1 MTRHATVLLL
11 AMSMPAAPLLAQT
24 VPSSINYQGRLTD
37 NTLEQVPIDGVVPMT
52 FGIWTAPA
60 GGSQLWTETW
70 NTPGVTVTRG
80 IFSIILGTNGTPI
93 PASVFA
99 TGTTRYLEIDVN
111 GETLA
116 PRQQLGSVGWSMQA
130 QGADTANTAIT
141 ATNFTGPL
149 AGDVTG
155 TQGAT
160 TVARIQGRA
169 VSAAAPSANQFLQY
183 IGTQW
188 TPSTF
193 AYVETD
199 PKVGALTTGRVP
211 YWGGTTL
218 LNGTIFDAATGLVGI
233 GAAGTTNRR
242 LDVSS
247 GTMDAVY
254 GHSNNVG
261 GFLGYETNFS
271 IGTPPQSLNGSGVFA
286 SNPAAG
292 YTSSFAQST
301 GSATVAANINYS
313 NVWMASYNY
322 VDNASISFNPSA
334 LYAQLNVTGTT
345 LGGTQI
351 ALRGYNN
358 RGTTTGNPGYTV
370 GVQGVANAQ
379 FQDSIAVQGISYTDA
394 PIKVGGYFEGLN
406 WAGTSQAYAYVGGND
421 GTGLTKIKGT
431 GTVSEIIPTAAHG
444 RVTLT
449 APESPEYWYQDYGS
463 VTLANGKAHVD
474 LDPVLADIIVV
485 DAKNRIRVFCTPV
498 GMPAFNGVTVMNQ
511 TAKGFDLVEL
521 NGGTHSGLV
530 DYQIVAK
537 PKTNF
542 GQGRF
547 PQAPGP
553 MGVKPSQE
561 PAAAKAANQPDPA
574 KIFIWPADHIVYGYD
589 PADFTPVGEVVHGGP
604 QSGKRKLADGTFSDV
619 IVPADRRLVE
629 GAVPNQVARQ

>member
-1 MTRHATVLLL
+1 MTRNATSITIVIAITSFL
-11 AMSMPAAPLLAQT
+11 AASAGAQS

-37 NTLEQVPIDGVVPMT
+37 NSPEQVPVDGTVSMT
-52 FGIWTAPA
+52 FSIWTQQA

-70 NTPGVTVTRG
+70 PSVTVVRG
-80 IFSIILGTNGTPI
+80 IYSIILGTNGTAI
-93 PASVFA
+93 PTSVFSG
-99 TGTTRYLEIDVN
+99 GTARYLEIVVN
-111 GETLA
+111 GETLS

-130 QGADTANTAIT
+130 QNAETAIT

-160 TVARIQGRA
+160 TVARIQGRNVSNA
-169 VSAAAPSANQFLQY
+169 VPTANQFLQY
-183 IGTQW
+183 VGSQW

-193 AYVETD
+193 SFVETD
-199 PKVGALTTGRVP
+199 PKVGTLTSGRVP
-211 YWGGTTL
+211 YWGTTTL
-218 LNGTIFDAATGLVGI
+218 VNGTIFDNAATGNVGV
-233 GAAGTTNRR
+233 GAAGTANRR
-242 LDVSS
+242 LDVNS

-271 IGTPPQSLNGSGVFA
+271 IGNPPQTLNGAGVFA

-301 GSATVAANINYS
+301 GAATVAANVNYS
-313 NVWMASYNY
+313 TVWMASYNL
-322 VDNASISFNPSA
+322 VDNASATFNPSA
-334 LYAQLNVTGTT
+334 LYAQLNVTNST
-345 LGGTQI
+345 LGGTQM
-351 ALRGYNN
+351 ALRGYSN
-358 RGTTTGNPGYTV
+358 RGTTAGNPGYSV
-370 GVQGVANAQ
+370 GTQGVANSQ
-379 FQDSIAVQGISYTDA
+379 FQDSMGVQGLALSDA
-394 PIKVGGYFEGLN
+394 PIRVGGYFEGLSY
-406 WAGTSQAYAYVGGND
+406 ASASQAYAYVGGND
-421 GTGLTKIKGT
+421 GTGALKIKGT
-431 GTVSEIIPTAAHG
+431 GAVSEIIPTAAHG

-463 VTLANGKAHVD
+463 VTLQNGRAHVE

-498 GMPAFNGVTVMNQ
+498 GMPEFNGVTVMNQ

-537 PKTNF
+537 PKTNY

-553 MGVKPSQE
+553 MGVKPSLE
-561 PAAAKAANQPDPA
+561 PLAAKAKNQPDPA
-574 KIFIWPADHIVYGYD
+574 KIFTWPADHVVYGYD
-589 PADFTPVGEVVHGGP
+589 PADFTPVGEIVRGGP
-604 QSGKRKLADGTFSDV
+604 HSGKRKLADGTFTDV
-619 IVPADRRLVE
+619 VVPADRQQVD
-629 GAVPNQVARQ
+629 GATGVVQAAR